1 MHVHVVQKGDTLW
14 KISRQYGV
22 SFDEVK
28 RLNAHL
34 ANPDYIVPGMKI
46 FVPEKSTK
54 KQEIKEHPYA
64 NNRPV
69 KNNKEE
75 YVPKALPKSLP
86 KSMPQ
91 PMPQKPYPPM
101 QPIHIHMPEPKQPQ
115 PIPQPTIQMP
125 PQVFQ
130 QPINQHLTMTQMVPP
145 YMGVPYGW
153 VPVPDMDVHHPQV
166 LPSTQVPAKPTPQP
180 EHIPAP
186 KLPQGWQLDDS
197 SSLGDVESSLQ
208 VPQLSPQYQQP
219 PSPCGPPPP
228 EYYQQQQQLQPEY
241 YQNQQA
247 PSPCGPPPPAYY
259 QHQQPPCGCGQPS
272 YAQPASGYMP
282 HQGQSPDVMQESDEM
297 MHHPNMMPQ
306 QMMHDPNMMPQ
317 QMMHDQNMMPQQMM
331 HDPNMMPQQM
341 MRDQNMMPQKMMP
354 HHMMP
359 YMRCT
364 PCHTLPAPQGQWGY
378 PTPVRYY

>member
-1 MHVHVVQKGDTLW
+1 MMRGGRILHVHVVQKGDTLW

-46 FVPEKSTK
+46 FVPEKSAK
-54 KQEIKEHPYA
+54 MKEIKDHPYA
-64 NNRPV
+64 NGRSV
-69 KNNKEE
+69 KNKEG
-75 YVPKALPKSLP
+75 YVTQPVP
-86 KSMPQ
+86 KSMPKPVPQPVPQPIPQ
-91 PMPQKPYPPM
+91 PMPHPTM
-101 QPIHIHMPEPKQPQ
+101 HPIHIHMPQQKQPQ
-115 PIPQPTIQMP
+115 PIMQMP

-166 LPSTQVPAKPTPQP
+166 LPIPPQPAPKPALKPILKPTPTPMPTSKP
-180 EHIPAP
+180 ENIPAP

-208 VPQLSPQYQQP
+208 VPQMPPQYQQP

-228 EYYQQQQQLQPEY
+228 EYYQQQQQHHHHHHQQPS
-241 YQNQQA
+241 
-247 PSPCGPPPPAYY
+247 PPPPPCGPPPPEYFHH
-259 QHQQPPCGCGQPS
+259 HQRPPCGCGQPN

-282 HQGQSPDVMQESDEM
+282 NQGPSPDVMQESNEM
-297 MHHPNMMPQ
+297 MQHPNMMPQ
-306 QMMHDPNMMPQ
+306 PNNMSHPNMMP
-317 QMMHDQNMMPQQMM
+317 P
-331 HDPNMMPQQM
+331 
-341 MRDQNMMPQKMMP
+341 
-354 HHMMP
+354 HMMP

-364 PCHTLPAPQGQWGY
+364 PCQMLPAPQGQWGY
-378 PTPVRYY
+378 PAPVRYY